1 MLLDETRK
9 LVDDLSAALL
19 RVERIIDMLKREH
32 DQEANR
38 PGARC
43 ARTPT
48 NDPPVV

>member
-32 DQEANR
+32 DQKANR
-38 PGARC
+38 SGGEMRPYPHG
-43 ARTPT
+43 
-48 NDPPVV
+48 

>member
-32 DQEANR
+32 GQEANR
-38 PGARC
+38 PGGEMR
-43 ARTPT
+43 PH
-48 NDPPVV
+48 PHE